1 VQGIVRCVSWVGSVF
16 AEVVGKQ
23 CRVVDAYGAV
33 VVQVCVAIL
42 ARVGWLGAE
51 RVDQDYGV
59 AYVNFS
65 VEVEDSQRSWHDL
78 IVSVLRVVQDSP
90 RAVKHLINA
99 FFMITMSWKNTCTNC
114 FTLFGL
120 K

>member
-1 VQGIVRCVSWVGSVF
+1 MRCVLWVGSVF

-23 CRVVDAYGAV
+23 CRVVDVYDAV

-51 RVDQDYGV
+51 RVGQDYGV
-59 AYVNFS
+59 AHVNFY
-65 VEVEDSQRSWHDL
+65 VEVEASQRSWHDV

-90 RAVKHLINA
+90 RAMKHLINA

-120 K
+120 N